1 MPNHA
6 AAQDRPATASNA
18 KKLIQAAAL
27 AAALVPLGS
36 ISAEGASITC
46 NLNGSGTSDA
56 ECSFADI
63 EGPFA
68 GMTLYDFGD
77 YKVGLSFSNVTA
89 SELDVTITDTP
100 ITQTDFDSRVEGD
113 LGGYNCVTLVAP
125 GDGDDG
131 CRFFTIE
138 PSVDDAWDSY
148 ELAFIWNLLTDDGEG
163 GGTYPNGDDPEGA
176 TPGNIRIL
184 QAPGESTVFS
194 IDMCLSAVDDP
205 EAYAACE
212 YFVSAVD
219 PAIRS
224 GNTAFS
230 DFIVAAVAPVPEP
243 GTIALLGTGLAG
255 LLYRKRRARKP

>member
-27 AAALVPLGS
+27 AAALVPLSS
-36 ISAEGASITC
+36 ISSEGASITC
-46 NLNGSGTSDA
+46 NLNGSGASDE

-77 YKVGLSFSNVTA
+77 YKVALSFSNVTA
-89 SELDVTITDTP
+89 PELDVTITDTP
-100 ITQTDFDSRVEGD
+100 ITQEDFDSRVDGD
-113 LGGYNCVTLVAP
+113 LGSYNCVTLVAP
-125 GDGDDG
+125 SDGDDG

-138 PSVDDAWDSY
+138 PSQDEAWDSY
-148 ELAFIWNLLTDDGEG
+148 ELAVIWNLLTDDGAG

-176 TPGNIRIL
+176 QPGNIRIL
-184 QAPGESTVFS
+184 QAPGESTIFD
-194 IDMCLSAVDDP
+194 IDMCLSALDDD
-205 EAYAACE
+205 AYAACQ
-212 YFVSAVD
+212 YYLSQVD

-224 GNTAFS
+224 GDTAFS
-230 DFIVAAVAPVPEP
+230 DFIVAAVAPIPEP
-243 GTIALLGTGLAG
+243 ATIALLGTGLAG
-255 LLYRKRRARKP
+255 LFYRKRRAAKR